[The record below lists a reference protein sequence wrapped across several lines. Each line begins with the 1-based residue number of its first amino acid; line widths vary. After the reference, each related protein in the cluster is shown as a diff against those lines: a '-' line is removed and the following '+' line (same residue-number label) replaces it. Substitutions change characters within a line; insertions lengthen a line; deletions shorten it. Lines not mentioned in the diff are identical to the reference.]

1 MTQRKIKHIDGGSP
15 EYWRQRTEG
24 FRLIHQAERAYARV
38 QPAPQYKSG
47 GYDEDGDVIP
57 IENLGPWDDMG
68 AAIEALEANETA
80 VDILVAQRRTH
91 LGTWPI
97 DAVIREL
104 AASRDPTTWLTELQA
119 RGGTCRL
126 SRLSNLLTAC
136 GLRAGARS

>member
-1 MTQRKIKHIDGGSP
+1 MTQRKIKPIDGGSP

-38 QPAPQYKSG
+38 QHAPQYISG

-68 AAIEALEANETA
+68 AAIEAIEANETA

-91 LGTWPI
+91 FGAWPI
-97 DAVIREL
+97 DSVIREL
-104 AASRDPTTWLTELQA
+104 TASHDPDDVA
-119 RGGTCRL
+119 D
-126 SRLSNLLTAC
+126 
-136 GLRAGARS
+136 